1 MNFLIGDTI
10 DNLRKSFFYTVCQY
24 FKCIHATIS
33 VSIKDTKRCFEHEL
47 YSIKEDV
54 ILYN

>member
-47 YSIKEDV
+47 YSIKEDI